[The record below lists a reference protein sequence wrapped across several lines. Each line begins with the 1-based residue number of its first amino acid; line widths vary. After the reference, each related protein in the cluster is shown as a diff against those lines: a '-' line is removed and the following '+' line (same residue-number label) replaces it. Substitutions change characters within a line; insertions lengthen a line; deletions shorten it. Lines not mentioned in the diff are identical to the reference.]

1 MLTRALLF
9 GFCVVLG
16 LSPAQSQTQRP
27 LLVEGKQTIFQ
38 RVLTKPGAVL
48 HSQPNGAVDRQY
60 PAFQPLYV
68 FERQDDWLSVGPSAS
83 RPPEGWISG
92 SETLVWKQNII
103 GAFSNSA
110 GRKRQVFFETEERLE
125 WLMKHE
131 ALTQTQ
137 DQLLAE
143 IAAGISDGSKG
154 VVTAEPEEFVNIRNE
169 LYIMP
174 ILDFKQ
180 VLSPI
185 NYDTV
190 LMMEVASVPLREATA
205 PTVQTGAGTDE
216 FDVGIVFVLDAT
228 QSMEPY
234 IARTQKALAG
244 VVSQIEGTDVGE
256 LVNFGAWAFR
266 DDNGAVPGL
275 EYRTKELVPLA
286 RRSDQTPV
294 LDAIGSTGVAQ
305 VSSPGFNEDSIAGVE
320 DAINLTDWDQGGDPI
335 NARYVIL
342 VTDAGPKDPRDPNA
356 RSPIGP
362 VELQV
367 DAEGRQIVIMTLHL
381 ETEVGG
387 DANHA
392 YAAEKYRDLSKFGD
406 AVFYF
411 PIAGGS
417 EDVFESV
424 TTRLVT
430 ALTDH
435 VRLARGEAT
444 TLTPEEAGKEVVD
457 LGRAMGL
464 AYLGAKKGTQAPDV
478 IRGWVSDKAVED
490 PRKSVIEPRL
500 LLTKNEMATM
510 AEFVK
515 RLADEAEAVTSREDA
530 LSFFDSA
537 KEIVAQMAADPKVSI
552 DAGANDLGGAL
563 EFLEDLPYQSQLMS
577 MTPERFTQSV
587 TMRRQITDTFRQKA
601 AQYQKWLVDPTVWTP
616 LYEGSPDG
624 EYVFAMPF
632 KVLP

>member
-1 MLTRALLF
+1 MTRVLILMFCLVF
-9 GFCVVLG
+9 GGSQLA
-16 LSPAQSQTQRP
+16 AQPQKP
-27 LLVEGKQTIFQ
+27 LLVEGKQTTFQ
-38 RVLTKPGAVL
+38 RVLTKPGAAL
-48 HSQPNGAVDRQY
+48 RAEPDGRVDRQY

-68 FERQDDWLSVGPSAS
+68 FARQDDWIQVGPSAS
-83 RPPEGWISG
+83 RAPEGWLSAP
-92 SETLVWKQNII
+92 EVVTWKQNIV

-110 GRKRQVFFETEERLE
+110 GRKRQMLFENEDRLR
-125 WLMKHE
+125 WLMGHE
-131 ALTQTQ
+131 ALAQVQ

-154 VVTAEPEEFVNIRNE
+154 VVAAEPEEFVNIRND

-174 ILDFKQ
+174 ILDFEQ
-180 VLSPI
+180 DFSPI

-190 LMMEVASVPLREATA
+190 LLMEVASVPLREEKAQ
-205 PTVQTGAGTDE
+205 PVQTTTSTDE
-216 FDVGIVFVLDAT
+216 FDVGIVFVLDTT

-234 IARTQKALAG
+234 IARTQKALSG
-244 VVSQIEGTDVGE
+244 VVAQIQGTEVGE

-266 DDNGAVPGL
+266 DDNTAVEGL
-275 EYRTKELVPLA
+275 EYRTKELIPLA
-286 RRSDQTPV
+286 RRSDQAPV
-294 LDAIGSTGVAQ
+294 LDAIGSAAVSQ

-320 DAINLTDWDQGGDPI
+320 DAINLSDWDQGGDPI

-356 RSPIGP
+356 RSQIGP
-362 VELQV
+362 AELQV
-367 DAEGRQIVIMTLHL
+367 DAEGRQIVVMTLHL

-387 DANHA
+387 PANHA

-406 AVFYF
+406 SVFYF

-417 EDVFESV
+417 EDVFEDV

-435 VRLARGEAT
+435 VRVALGEAT
-444 TLTPEEAGKEVVD
+444 TLAPEEAGEDLVE
-457 LGRAMGL
+457 LGRAMQL
-464 AYLGAKKGTQAPDV
+464 AYLGAKQGTQAPDV
-478 IRGWVSDKAVED
+478 IRGWVTDKAVED
-490 PRKSVIEPRL
+490 PRKTVIEPRL
-500 LLTKNEMATM
+500 LMTKNEMATM
-510 AEFVK
+510 AQFVK
-515 RLADEAEAVTSREDA
+515 RLADEADKITSRDEA
-530 LSFFDSA
+530 LGFFDSA
-537 KEIVAQMAADPKVSI
+537 REIVTQMAADPKIVI

-577 MTPERFTQSV
+577 MTPERFTQSAPL
-587 TMRRQITDTFRQKA
+587 RRQITDTFRQKV
-601 AQYQKWLVDPTVWTP
+601 AQYQKWLVDPSVWTS

-624 EYVFAMPF
+624 EHVFAMPF